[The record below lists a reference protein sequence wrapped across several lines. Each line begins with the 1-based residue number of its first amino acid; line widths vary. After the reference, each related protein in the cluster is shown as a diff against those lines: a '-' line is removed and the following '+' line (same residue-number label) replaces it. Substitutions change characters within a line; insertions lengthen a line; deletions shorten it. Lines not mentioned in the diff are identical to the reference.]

1 MATTQLDQAIS
12 GANQLINLMGVFK
25 GFRQQLND
33 FVTAQNSEGWQTI
46 WANLATAAANSDGSL
61 GAADGSP
68 NVAHPIDTR
77 VSTQTALA
85 KSVSKTK
92 LTNGV
97 VFLQQLQ
104 NMLTNAAVTTAN
116 YNASVD
122 DLAS

>member
-1 MATTQLDQAIS
+1 MSTTALDQAIS
-12 GANQLINLMGVFK
+12 GANQLINLCQTFK
-25 GFRQQLND
+25 ALRQQLND
-33 FVTAQNSEGWQTI
+33 FVTAQSSEGWQAT
-46 WANLATAAANSDGSL
+46 WAAMATAAQNADGSL

-77 VSTQTALA
+77 VTTQAALA
-85 KSVSKTK
+85 KAVSKTK

-104 NMLTNAAVTTAN
+104 NMLTNAGVTTAN

>member
-1 MATTQLDQAIS
+1 MATTALDQAIS
-12 GANQLINLMGVFK
+12 GANQLISLLQTFK

-33 FVTAQNSEGWQTI
+33 FVTAQTSEGWQAL
-46 WANLATAAANSDGSL
+46 WANLATAVENSDGSL
-61 GAADGSP
+61 GTADGIP

-77 VSTQTALA
+77 VSTQAALLKA
-85 KSVSKTK
+85 VSKTK

-104 NMLTNAAVTTAN
+104 NMLTNSAVAQAN